1 MLLDQASRQLG
12 WPDRRQVIKPS
23 GGGNRV
29 LAELAKEKIGL
40 PLIREG
46 AAVEVGVLS
55 PSVGTT
61 NTEAPLAV
69 VCEFAKRPSDELLQ
83 SAHRLAWNFCR
94 TRLLITAERDRL
106 RAWTCCKPPTAD
118 LKTKLVFDDAG
129 QLPSL
134 SQTAAEALHWV
145 NLISGEFFRQRTKQF
160 RPEERADSL
169 LLANLRF
176 VRTALLDA
184 KLPKD
189 VCHDLLA
196 RLIFV
201 QFLFHRKDK
210 SGKAFLDNTLMRN
223 RLGGELSHPH
233 ADLESVLTDQD
244 DTYALFRWLNGR
256 FNGDLFP
263 GKGGSAAARD
273 RE

>member
-23 GGGNRV
+23 VEEMRFGRTGPGEDR
-29 LAELAKEKIGL
+29 L
-40 PLIREG
+40 PLERAG
-46 AAVEVGVLS
+46 ASVEVGVLS
-55 PSVGTT
+55 SAPEAA
-61 NTEAPLAV
+61 NTDAPLAI
-69 VCEFAKRPSDELLQ
+69 VCEFSRRPRSIVGF
-83 SAHRLAWNFCR
+83 SHKLAWNFCR

-118 LKTKLVFDDAG
+118 IQAKFVLMTSFRVGGQAESSFSLPDSGQCTPLGEPYFRGVFP
-129 QLPSL
+129 L
-134 SQTAAEALHWV
+134 TET
-145 NLISGEFFRQRTKQF
+145 I
-160 RPEERADSL
+160 RPEDRADAL

-184 KLPKD
+184 NLPKD

-210 SGKAFLDNTLMRN
+210 QGNPFLDDTLMQG
-223 RLGGELSHPH
+223 RL
-233 ADLESVLTDQD
+233 Q
-244 DTYALFRWLNGR
+244 GR
-256 FNGDLFP
+256 AVA
-263 GKGGSAAARD
+263 SS
-273 RE
+273 